1 MSPPA
6 GTPVPVGSAPAQ
18 PQAGPGSVPG
28 DGAATRTSPPAGSAS
43 APDGPGGTATV
54 RRGTAYGFLAYL
66 LWGAFP
72 LYFVALQPA
81 GALEILAHRVVWSL
95 LLCVVILALARR
107 ARWVLDMFRDRRQLG
122 TLTLAGLLIG
132 VNWTV
137 YIVAVLSGQVTEAA
151 LGYFL
156 NPLVTVAL
164 GVVLLRER
172 LRPAQ
177 WVAVTIGLAAAV
189 YLTVDYGSPPW
200 ISLVLACSFACYG
213 LLKKRL
219 GVSLSALQSLTG
231 ETVVLTPFAIALLVW
246 LAVTG
251 EQTFTGHGAG
261 HLLLLVSAG
270 VATTVPLLLFAAAA
284 KRVPLVTIG
293 LLQFLTPVLQL
304 LAGVVVLGEVLPA
317 SRWLGFGLV
326 WIALI
331 VLSVDSVVS
340 VGRSRRLARAAEGAA
355 V

>member
-1 MSPPA
+1 MSQAAGTHVPA
-6 GTPVPVGSAPAQ
+6 GDPA
-18 PQAGPGSVPG
+18 
-28 DGAATRTSPPAGSAS
+28 TSAGSSTGPSTGPAS
-43 APDGPGGTATV
+43 PDEAATV

-72 LYFVALQPA
+72 LYFVALKPA
-81 GALEILAHRVVWSL
+81 GALEILAHRVIWSL
-95 LLCVVILALARR
+95 LLCLLILALTRR

-122 TLTLAGLLIG
+122 TLTLAGLLIA

-137 YIVAVLSGQVTEAA
+137 YLLAVLSGKVTEAA

-164 GVVLLRER
+164 GVIILRER

-177 WVAVTIGLAAAV
+177 WVAVSLGVVAAIYLAINH
-189 YLTVDYGSPPW
+189 GSPPW
-200 ISLVLACSFACYG
+200 ISLVLASSFACYG

-219 GVSLSALQSLTG
+219 GASLSALHSLTG

-246 LAVTG
+246 LTVAG
-251 EQTFTGHGAG
+251 EQTFTGHGTG
-261 HLLLLVSAG
+261 HMLLLVSAG

-284 KRVPLVTIG
+284 TRVPLVTIG

-304 LAGVVVLGEVLPA
+304 LAGVLVLGEVMPA
-317 SRWLGFGLV
+317 SRWVGFGLV
-326 WIALI
+326 WVAL
-331 VLSVDSVVS
+331 VTLSVASVVS
-340 VGRSRRLARAAEGAA
+340 AGRSRRLARAAQGAA

>member
-1 MSPPA
+1 M
-6 GTPVPVGSAPAQ
+6 
-18 PQAGPGSVPG
+18 
-28 DGAATRTSPPAGSAS
+28 
-43 APDGPGGTATV
+43 V

-72 LYFVALQPA
+72 LYFVALKPA

-95 LLCVVILALARR
+95 LLCLLILLLTRR
-107 ARWVLDMFRDRRQLG
+107 ARWVVEMFRDRRQLG
-122 TLTLAGLLIG
+122 TLALAGLFIG
-132 VNWTV
+132 INWTV
-137 YIVAVLSGQVTEAA
+137 YIVAVLSGRVAEAA

-164 GVVLLRER
+164 GVLILGER
-172 LRPAQ
+172 LRRAQ
-177 WVAVTIGLAAAV
+177 WVAAFIGLAAAI

-219 GVSLSALQSLTG
+219 GTNLSALHSLTG
-231 ETVVLTPFAIALLVW
+231 ETVVLAPFAVGLLVW
-246 LAVTG
+246 LSATG
-251 EQTFTGHGAG
+251 QQTFTGHGTG
-261 HLLLLVSAG
+261 HTLLLVSTG

-304 LAGVVVLGEVLPA
+304 LAGVLVLGEVLPA
-317 SRWLGFGLV
+317 SRWVGFGLV
-326 WIALI
+326 WVALI
-331 VLSVDSVVS
+331 ILSVDSVVS
-340 VGRSRRLARAAEGAA
+340 AGRSRRLARAAEGAA
-355 V
+355 L

>member
-1 MSPPA
+1 MSRPA
-6 GTPVPVGSAPAQ
+6 GTPVPVGS
-18 PQAGPGSVPG
+18 GPTPPPG
-28 DGAATRTSPPAGSAS
+28 PAGSGPAGGHGPAARTPS
-43 APDGPGGTATV
+43 EPEPAPSETATV
-54 RRGTAYGFLAYL
+54 RRGTIYGFLAYL

-72 LYFVALQPA
+72 LYFVALRPA
-81 GALEILAHRVVWSL
+81 GPLEILAHRVVWSL
-95 LLCVVILALARR
+95 LLCLLILALTRR

-137 YIVAVLSGQVTEAA
+137 YIVAVLSGRVTEAA

-164 GVVLLRER
+164 GVVLLRET

-177 WVAVTIGLAAAV
+177 WVAVGTGLVAAV

-246 LAVTG
+246 LAATG
-251 EQTFTGHGAG
+251 EQTFTGHGVG
-261 HLLLLVSAG
+261 HTLLLVSAG
-270 VATTVPLLLFAAAA
+270 VATTIPLLLFAAAA

-304 LAGVVVLGEVLPA
+304 LAGVVILGEVMPA
-317 SRWLGFGLV
+317 SRWVGFALV
-326 WIALI
+326 WVALV

-340 VGRSRRLARAAEGAA
+340 AGRSRRLARAAEGAA

>member
-1 MSPPA
+1 VSP
-6 GTPVPVGSAPAQ
+6 TPTTVA
-18 PQAGPGSVPG
+18 
-28 DGAATRTSPPAGSAS
+28 DAATA
-43 APDGPGGTATV
+43 

-72 LYFVALQPA
+72 LYFVALKPA
-81 GALEILAHRVVWSL
+81 GAWEILAHRIIWSL
-95 LLCVVILALARR
+95 VLCLLILAMTRR
-107 ARWVLDMFRDRRQLG
+107 ARWVIDMFRDRRQLG
-122 TLTLAGLLIG
+122 TLALAGLLIA

-137 YIVAVLSGQVTEAA
+137 YLVAVLTGRVTEAA

-164 GVVLLRER
+164 GVLILRER

-177 WVAVTIGLAAAV
+177 WVAVSIGLAAAI
-189 YLTVDYGSPPW
+189 YLTVDHGSPPW

-219 GVSLSALQSLTG
+219 GSSLSALQSLTG
-231 ETVVLTPFAIALLVW
+231 ETVVLTPFAVGLLVW
-246 LAVTG
+246 LAATG
-251 EQTFTGHGAG
+251 EQTFTGHGTG
-261 HLLLLVSAG
+261 HTLLLVSAG

-304 LAGVVVLGEVLPA
+304 LAGVVVLGEVMPS
-317 SRWLGFGLV
+317 SRWVGFGLV
-326 WIALI
+326 WVALV
-331 VLSVDSVVS
+331 VLSGASVVS
-340 VGRSRRLARAAEGAA
+340 SGRSRRLARAAQGAA
-355 V
+355 C